1 MSKKG
6 GGKGSLSISMDK
18 LKNLLSSKKEST
30 GEIGSISGPTS
41 VTTTMT
47 VKKTEGDKF
56 QIKINPEKRDEMNPV
71 IEGLLKIMVPPED
84 QQDKD
89 KMDKAFKVL
98 EFRDQMGKNASEDIY
113 LAIEDLDDGK

>member
-18 LKNLLSSKKEST
+18 LKKMLSSRQEPT
-30 GEIGSISGPTS
+30 GEIASISGPTS

-56 QIKINPEKRDEMNPV
+56 QFKINPEKRSEMNPV

-98 EFRDQMGKNASEDIY
+98 EFRDQMGKKASEDIY